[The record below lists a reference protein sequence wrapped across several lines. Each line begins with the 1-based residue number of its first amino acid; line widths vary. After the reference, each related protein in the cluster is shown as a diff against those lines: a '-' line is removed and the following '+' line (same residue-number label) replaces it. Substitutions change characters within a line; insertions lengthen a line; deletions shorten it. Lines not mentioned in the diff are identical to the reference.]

1 MNHPPLAGHPADTGL
16 ELCEGSALQER
27 GLAVSF
33 DIQLW
38 DHPARAFALRFDGRP
53 VAYVNR
59 CAHVPAEMDWQPDHF
74 LDDSG
79 EWIMCAIHGAIYDPR
94 DGRCAGGPCPGGK
107 LIEVKVDERDG
118 KVYWYP
124 SADVQPAFPD

>member
-1 MNHPPLAGHPADTGL
+1 MTPELKGV
-16 ELCEGSALQER
+16 ELCESAALQER

-33 DIQLW
+33 DVLLW
-38 DHPARAFALRFDGRP
+38 GGAARAFALRFDGRP
-53 VAYVNR
+53 VSYVNR
-59 CAHVPAEMDWQPDHF
+59 CAHVPTEMDWQPDHF

-79 EWIMCAIHGAIYDPR
+79 EWIICSIHGAIYNPR
-94 DGRCAGGPCPGGK
+94 DGRCAGGPCPGAK

-124 SADVQPAFPD
+124 SADVQPVFQD